1 MFFTPGMEQ
10 LDPALLAFVK
20 CHVTSPVKWEVL
32 RVMAGQDGAWTRA
45 EQLARRCHRQRQE
58 ISQSLAELVA
68 DGVLE
73 IVLSAA
79 PDDVSYRLA
88 ADEPTSVVLHRLI
101 DAATHSQQLRAIIA
115 AHMQHVRQQ
124 AQALRSSAA
133 A

>member
-58 ISQSLAELVA
+58 ISQPLVELVA

-73 IVLSAA
+73 VVVSAA

-101 DAATHSQQLRAIIA
+101 DTATHSQQLRAIIA

>member
-32 RVMAGQDGAWTRA
+32 RVMASQDGAWTRA
-45 EQLARRCHRQRQE
+45 ELLARRCHRQRQE
-58 ISQSLAELVA
+58 ISQPLVELVA

-73 IVLSAA
+73 VVVSAA

>member
-1 MFFTPGMEQ
+1 MFFTPGIEQ

-32 RVMAGQDGAWTRA
+32 RVLDSQDGAWTRA
-45 EQLARRCHRQRQE
+45 EQLARRCHRQRRE
-58 ISQSLAELVA
+58 ISQPLAELVA

-73 IVLSAA
+73 VLLSAA

-101 DAATHSQQLRAIIA
+101 DAATHNQQLRAIIA

>member
-73 IVLSAA
+73 ILLSAA